1 MYEAYKTFFRS
12 ITTLSEQEW
21 EEQKSFL
28 QVRTIA
34 KNEFIIREG
43 QIEKG
48 YHFVNHGSF
57 RVFNLVK
64 EKEVTT
70 NFFFI
75 GSVAT
80 DYWSLIKQKPAF
92 ENIQAL
98 EDSEIITMPFEKA
111 SILYDTSLNYQRFG
125 RLMAEQSFAAIY
137 LRQQELLT
145 LSPKERYLRLINKR
159 PKVIERIPQH
169 FIASYLGITPEYL
182 SRIRREIR
190 KI

>member
-1 MYEAYKTFFRS
+1 MYQAYKTFFRN
-12 ITTLSEQEW
+12 ITPLSEEEW

-48 YHFVNHGSF
+48 YHFVNYGSF

-64 EKEVTT
+64 DKEITT
-70 NFFFI
+70 NFFFT

-98 EDSEIITMPFEKA
+98 EDSELITMPFEKA
-111 SILYDTSLNYQRFG
+111 SLLYDTGLNYQRFG

-145 LSPKERYLRLINKR
+145 LNPKERYLRLINKR